1 VLPWTKLIPFCAELQ
16 RTRKTK
22 ETVAKE
28 IEFACKPIK
37 HRAQPGKTLSER
49 CLATRPAKVCR
60 ATFTAMRSEIEQAV
74 KLLQRGGDAALEQA
88 LILLQNTV
96 FSFSMRVCGQ
106 REDAEDT
113 MQEVLLKSVPHLP
126 RFDSPKALVV
136 WLYKVA
142 KNRCL
147 MSRRR
152 SKFAPQQDLSLEDL
166 MPDRKELEQMGSE
179 GSINPEAFA
188 IRSEEAGR
196 LRDAIQKLPPQYRIV
211 LVLRDMEGL
220 TDDEV
225 AEITGLRSG
234 TVRVRLHRARLFVR
248 KELVKGLKP
257 RSRKGAVALRAP
269 SQEQPSNQQ
278 PRPARC
284 KAMFAELS
292 NYLDEQL
299 DDSLCEELERH
310 LAGCEPCQVFLSSLE
325 ATIEQCRMAPKEGP
339 ETKKAVQ
346 LRKQVRRDYE
356 QALAVVRPKLSPSF

>member
-1 VLPWTKLIPFCAELQ
+1 M
-16 RTRKTK
+16 
-22 ETVAKE
+22 
-28 IEFACKPIK
+28 IEPNQAN
-37 HRAQPGKTLSER
+37 GEDER
-49 CLATRPAKVCR
+49 QS
-60 ATFTAMRSEIEQAV
+60 ATFKAMRPEIEQAV
-74 KLLQRGGDAALEQA
+74 HLLQRGDDAALEQA
-88 LILLQNTV
+88 LALLQNTV

-113 MQEVLLKSVPHLP
+113 MQEVLLKSVPHLSK
-126 RFDSPKALVV
+126 FDSPKALVV

-152 SKFAPQQDLSLEDL
+152 SKFAPNPDLSLEEL
-166 MPDRKELEQMGSE
+166 MPNRKELEQLGNG

-188 IRSEEAGR
+188 IRSQEAGR
-196 LRDAIQKLPPQYRIV
+196 LRDAIQRLPPQYRIV

-220 TDDEV
+220 TDEEV
-225 AEITGLRSG
+225 TEITGLRSG

-248 KELVKGLKP
+248 KELMEGLKP
-257 RSRKGAVALRAP
+257 GSGKTTVTSRAS
-269 SQEQPSNQQ
+269 SQEMPGHEQ

-310 LAGCEPCQVFLSSLE
+310 LGGCEPCQAFLSSLE
-325 ATIEQCRMAPKEGP
+325 ATIERCRTSPAVCPP
-339 ETKKAVQ
+339 SKKAVR
-346 LRKQVRRDYE
+346 LRKQLLKNYE
-356 QALAVVRPKLSPSF
+356 AALASTRPRS